1 MYRIKIALLGLMTAI
16 VIGTGCSSSSRIA
29 APDVS
34 AVDFSAVDTY
44 KIGIADQLNVVV
56 WRNPELSVMVPV
68 RPDGKISI
76 PLIGDV
82 VAAGRE
88 TPELAA
94 EIEKA
99 LANYVRT
106 PNVTV
111 IVTAANN
118 AEYFNRVRVTGAVVQ
133 PVSLPYRANMTVL
146 DLVLA
151 AGGLTEFASGNRAK
165 LYRKTADGIK
175 TYKVSLKDIMN
186 KGDIRTNYTLLP
198 SDILTV
204 PESVF

>member
-1 MYRIKIALLGLMTAI
+1 MCRIKIAIVGLWMA
-16 VIGTGCSSSSRIA
+16 VFGVGCSSPSRQEM
-29 APDVS
+29 PQET
-34 AVDFSAVDTY
+34 AVNFESVDTY
-44 KIGIADQLNVVV
+44 KIGIADQLSVAV
-56 WRNPELSVMVPV
+56 WRNAELSVNVPV

-82 VAAGRE
+82 IAAGKE
-88 TPELAA
+88 TTELSS

-111 IVTAANN
+111 IVTSANN
-118 AEYFNRVRVTGAVVQ
+118 AEYINRVRVTGAVLQ
-133 PVSLPYRANMTVL
+133 PVSLPYRENMTVL

-151 AGGLTEFASGNRAK
+151 AGGLSEFASGNSAK
-165 LYRKTADGIK
+165 LYRKTEEGVK
-175 TYKVSLKDIMN
+175 TYKIRLKDIMN

-198 SDILTV
+198 SDIVTV
-204 PESVF
+204 PESTF